1 MHWMPAASEVEEQQ
15 SPRTRLNTMAM
26 MVLVAL
32 ATSAAILV
40 YKVNSDPLPVIV
52 GACLMTAS
60 LMVYVPALSGNRVYL
75 GVAAAA
81 AVPFAVGDAVVAA
94 AIYTSSLTTAWLLY
108 LVYRPLDRTWLNS
121 EYLAEVVAI
130 LGFGGTYQLVSTLLG
145 ISGFHFSQ
153 DAPREGYVAV
163 VCVIMGGLVYHGFRA
178 SVRSL
183 IGLERADFSP
193 RYLLLAGLEDWSAI
207 TVLLLSGTMIG
218 IAYSA
223 LGWTAILVAAAP
235 YFFTHQALERY
246 NGTKVTYGQTIQ
258 ALSQIPEVAGLTPSG
273 HAVRTGELAAA
284 IGREMGMHPDEVEDL
299 EYAGYMHD
307 IGRITLNEPAIL
319 RAGYTDVDIARWGSQ
334 IISEAPHLG
343 HVSEIVGDQYLPY
356 RSPGQEIDPKVSDA
370 SKIIK
375 VVSAYDQFV
384 HESRMSPILA
394 LEQLHK
400 GSAYEFDPKVTSSL
414 RRVLEFRG
422 ELDK

>member
-1 MHWMPAASEVEEQQ
+1 MV
-15 SPRTRLNTMAM
+15 RTRLNRLAM

-32 ATSAAILV
+32 GCAAVLLV
-40 YKVNSDPLPVIV
+40 YAVRSDPVPVLV
-52 GACLMTAS
+52 GSGLMTAS
-60 LMVYVPALSGNRVYL
+60 LMVHVPALSGNRVYL
-75 GVAAAA
+75 GAAAA
-81 AVPFAVGDAVVAA
+81 AAMPFAVGDAGTAA
-94 AIYTSSLTTAWLLY
+94 AIYTTSLTMAWLLY
-108 LVYRPLDRTWLNS
+108 LVTGIVDRTWLNS
-121 EYLAEVVAI
+121 EYLAEVIAI
-130 LGFGGTYQLVSTLLG
+130 LGFGGTYHVVSTVLG
-145 ISGFHFSQ
+145 ISQFRFAEVFPQ
-153 DAPREGYVAV
+153 EGYVAIL
-163 VCVIMGGLVYHGFRA
+163 CVLLGGLVYHGLRA

-193 RYLLLAGLEDWSAI
+193 RFLLLAGLEDWSAI
-207 TVLLLSGTMIG
+207 TVLLLSGTLIG

-235 YFFTHQALERY
+235 YFFTHQALLRY
-246 NGTKVTYGQTIQ
+246 NSTKVTYGQTIL
-258 ALSQIPEVAGLTPSG
+258 ALSQIPEVAGLTPEG
-273 HAVRTGELAAA
+273 HSVRAGKLAAA
-284 IGREMGMHPDEVEDL
+284 IGREMGMHPEEVEQL

-343 HVSEIVGDQYLPY
+343 EVSKIVGDQYLPY
-356 RSPGQEIDPKVSDA
+356 RSPGLETDPKVSVA

-375 VVSAYDQFV
+375 VVSAYDQYV
-384 HESRMSPILA
+384 HENKMAPIVA

-414 RRVLEFRG
+414 RRVVEFSG
-422 ELDK
+422 ELDE